1 MNTPSTWESPAGARD
16 VPTGHASTGAAAP
29 GSAGTGEPPWVRYER
44 QAEAEE
50 HSPMPFILKIT
61 RLVTWI
67 VYAVVLAKAALLA
80 TAFFFRLAGANPDAS
95 FASWVYRSADR
106 SMDPF
111 RGIFPT
117 RELTSASVLDLSLL
131 FAAAVYL
138 VLALVIDA
146 GLRWLGRQ
154 LSDRERRVAHLR
166 AAARDA
172 AAREYAMV
180 EERTSR
186 QVAAAQAAAVAAVAT
201 APRTDAGTPAVPGW
215 PAPDP
220 PPPAPRPE

>member
-1 MNTPSTWESPAGARD
+1 VNTPNSWENATGQREAGA
-16 VPTGHASTGAAAP
+16 S
-29 GSAGTGEPPWVRYER
+29 EPLSVIYER
-44 QAEAEE
+44 EAQAEERSAI
-50 HSPMPFILKIT
+50 PFVLKCT
-61 RLVTWI
+61 RVVTWI

-80 TAFFFRLAGANPDAS
+80 AAFLLRLAGANPDAS

-131 FAAAVYL
+131 FAAGVYL
-138 VLALVIDA
+138 VVGMLIDA

-154 LSDRERRVAHLR
+154 LSHRERRVAELR

-172 AAREYAMV
+172 ASREYA
-180 EERTSR
+180 
-186 QVAAAQAAAVAAVAT
+186 AQHAAVAAGMAPG
-201 APRTDAGTPAVPGW
+201 PRTAAGPYQ
-215 PAPDP
+215 APTG
-220 PPPAPRPE
+220 PRPT

>member
-1 MNTPSTWESPAGARD
+1 VSTPNTWQTTPGGRD
-16 VPTGHASTGAAAP
+16 VPAG
-29 GSAGTGEPPWVRYER
+29 GSEPLSVRYER
-44 QAEAEE
+44 QAQAEE
-50 HSPMPFILKIT
+50 RSAAPFILKIT

-67 VYAVVLAKAALLA
+67 VYVVVLVKAALLA
-80 TAFFFRLAGANPDAS
+80 TAFFLRLAGANPDAS

-117 RELTSASVLDLSLL
+117 REVTGASVLDLSLL

-138 VLALVIDA
+138 VLALLIDA

-154 LSDRERRVAHLR
+154 LSERDRRVAGLR

-172 AAREYAMV
+172 AAREYEMAHAQPA
-180 EERTSR
+180 RS
-186 QVAAAQAAAVAAVAT
+186 VAAEQA
-201 APRTDAGTPAVPGW
+201 RSS
-215 PAPDP
+215 
-220 PPPAPRPE
+220 

>member
-1 MNTPSTWESPAGARD
+1 VNA
-16 VPTGHASTGAAAP
+16 VSTGGMP
-29 GSAGTGEPPWVRYER
+29 DAGPGEPLSLRYER
-44 QAEAEE
+44 QAQAEE
-50 HSPMPFILKIT
+50 HSAMPFILKVT

-80 TAFFFRLAGANPDAS
+80 TAFFFRLAGANPEAS
-95 FASWVYRSADR
+95 FAAWVYRSADR

-131 FAAAVYL
+131 FAAVVYL
-138 VLALVIDA
+138 VLALLVDA

-154 LSDRERRVAHLR
+154 LSDRERRVARLR

-172 AAREYAMV
+172 AAREYELAQG
-180 EERTSR
+180 RTTR
-186 QVAAAQAAAVAAVAT
+186 KLAAT
-201 APRTDAGTPAVPGW
+201 APTPAY
-215 PAPDP
+215 PDELP
-220 PPPAPRPE
+220 YEQ

>member
-1 MNTPSTWESPAGARD
+1 MSTPNTWQTPAG
-16 VPTGHASTGAAAP
+16 
-29 GSAGTGEPPWVRYER
+29 GSEPPSVRYER
-44 QAEAEE
+44 QADAEE
-50 HSPMPFILKIT
+50 RSATPFVLKVT

-67 VYAVVLAKAALLA
+67 VYVVVLVKAALLA
-80 TAFFFRLAGANPDAS
+80 TAFFLRLAGANPDAD

-117 RELTSASVLDLSLL
+117 REVTDASVLDMSLL

-138 VLALVIDA
+138 VLAFLIDA

-154 LSDRERRVAHLR
+154 LSERERRVADLR

-172 AAREYAMV
+172 AAREYDVAHV
-180 EERTSR
+180 QPAR
-186 QVAAAQAAAVAAVAT
+186 QVAVEQT
-201 APRTDAGTPAVPGW
+201 RSS
-215 PAPDP
+215 
-220 PPPAPRPE
+220 

>member
-1 MNTPSTWESPAGARD
+1 VTTPSFPRDTATGRGVPDGPAGA
-16 VPTGHASTGAAAP
+16 GAVTSGP
-29 GSAGTGEPPWVRYER
+29 AGTTELLSVHYER
-44 QAEAEE
+44 QAQAEE
-50 HSPMPFILKIT
+50 RSAVPFILRVT

-80 TAFFFRLAGANPDAS
+80 TAFLLRLAGANPDAS

-117 RELTSASVLDLSLL
+117 RELSGTSVLDMSLL

-138 VLALVIDA
+138 VLGLLVDA
-146 GLRWLGRQ
+146 TLRWLGRQ
-154 LSDRERRVAHLR
+154 LSDRERRVAGLR

-172 AAREYAMV
+172 AAREY
-180 EERTSR
+180 EL
-186 QVAAAQAAAVAAVAT
+186 AQAQRVAGVQ
-201 APRTDAGTPAVPGW
+201 APMG
-215 PAPDP
+215 
-220 PPPAPRPE
+220 RPS